1 MSRKIEI
8 KPCPFCGGPAE
19 LSVQL
24 PVYGFRGC
32 IIQCVACRAF
42 VRNGNCSETYF
53 SGDRIS
59 TPVTTESL
67 IRCVNAAVETWNKR
81 TFNSLKEEQKN
92 EQNDG

>member
-8 KPCPFCGGPAE
+8 KPCPFCGGLAE
-19 LSVQL
+19 LSVHL

-32 IIQCVACRAF
+32 IIQCVSCKAC
-42 VRNGNCSETYF
+42 VKNCNCSETYF

-81 TFNSLKEEQKN
+81 T
-92 EQNDG
+92 